1 MSLIEIP
8 LKVVLDT
15 VLDELEL
22 PRSTS
27 ETQFMT
33 DEIFTITVMLYLS
46 NKNTC
51 KPQIKSHSLAV
62 HMQVQD

>member
-46 NKNTC
+46 
-51 KPQIKSHSLAV
+51 IKTLANPRLKV
-62 HMQVQD
+62 TH